1 MSKPC
6 GINADEADIVVG
18 NRAEVERN
26 EDEINAGGHGI
37 DVGVD
42 VFDLDGDLLV
52 SIGVDEPVFIRLLT
66 GYGLDV
72 LVALVSLGSSSSDVD
87 LAPFSLPLSKS
98 FMLNELHFLLL
109 FVFAF
114 IAC

>member
-6 GINADEADIVVG
+6 GINADDVG
-18 NRAEVERN
+18 IAGKRVEVERN
-26 EDEINAGGHGI
+26 EDVINAGGHGI

-42 VFDLDGDLLV
+42 VFDLDGDLLE
-52 SIGVDEPVFIRLLT
+52 SIRVDELVFIRLLT

-72 LVALVSLGSSSSDVD
+72 LVILVSLESLSSDVVV
-87 LAPFSLPLSKS
+87 LALFSHPLNKS

-114 IAC
+114 IS